1 MTTENKLDN
10 KIIKNYVSK
19 LDRFDKKKI
28 KKFYDM
34 LLSPCNWSVFPIKE
48 KDKMKVRNTPDMTL
62 INCN

>member
-1 MTTENKLDN
+1 MTTENKMDN

-34 LLSPCNWSVFPIKE
+34 LLSTCNWSVFAIK
-48 KDKMKVRNTPDMTL
+48 
-62 INCN
+62 

>member
-19 LDRFDKKKI
+19 LDRFDKKKLKNSMTCFFLPVI
-28 KKFYDM
+28 GQFFQLKR
-34 LLSPCNWSVFPIKE
+34 
-48 KDKMKVRNTPDMTL
+48 DKMKVRNTPDMTL